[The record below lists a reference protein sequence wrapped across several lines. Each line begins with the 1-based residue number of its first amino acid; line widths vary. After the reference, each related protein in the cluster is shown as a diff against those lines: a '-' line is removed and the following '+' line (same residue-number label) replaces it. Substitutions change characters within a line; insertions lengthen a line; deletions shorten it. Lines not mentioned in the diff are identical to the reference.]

1 MQRSASL
8 LGLIGITFLLFAGV
22 AYFITRTF
30 SFYVLFHGLAGT
42 LALIFAL
49 ASRQTSIMAFLG
61 ERSTKY
67 GVNAAFYS
75 LIFLGIL
82 VLVNYLSTRY
92 HHRFD
97 TTRAGVYSLSP
108 QSIDILKKL
117 DKDLEVKAFVEGGTD
132 PEIKELLD
140 TYGYASS
147 KVKPGLIDPD
157 KQPDLAQRYGITSYR
172 TIHLQYDDRSVTINK
187 ISEED
192 LTNGII
198 KITRQ
203 EKKAI
208 YFIEGH
214 GEPDITDLQ
223 ESGGYGQV
231 KTSLD
236 NEGYEV
242 KKFQLV
248 SPEEEVPEDCDLLVV
263 AGPQRSLLAHE
274 VGAVDQYLKKGGH
287 VLFLL
292 NPGTAP
298 ELTALLQNW
307 GTKVGDDVIVDQRLE
322 LFKGRTLDLRPIASS
337 YGAHPITEDLTRRG
351 TAFTIYSLSRSV
363 EANEAGK
370 SGLQVTSL
378 VKTSP
383 DSWAE
388 TDLDAIFQRRVAQ
401 LDPDKDKKGPVSL
414 AVAVTAR
421 LKDMGMDHAGEA
433 RLVIFG
439 NAVFANNQYLGQY
452 FNRDLFLNTVGWLAG
467 EEELVSIRPRAL
479 TASRAQ
485 FSAEE
490 GTVIFY
496 LSVLILPE
504 FLLVAGLAVWWQ
516 RR

>member
-1 MQRSASL
+1 MQRSSSL
-8 LGLIGITFLLFAGV
+8 LGLIGVTFLLFAGV
-22 AYFITRTF
+22 AYFITRAL
-30 SFYVLFHGLAGT
+30 SFYVLFHGLAGV

-49 ASRQTSIMAFLG
+49 ASSQTPITAFLG
-61 ERSTKY
+61 KRSTKY

-82 VLVNYLSTRY
+82 ILVNYLSTRY

-97 TTRAGVYSLSP
+97 ATKAGVYSLSP
-108 QSIDILKKL
+108 QSTDILNKL
-117 DKDLEVKAFVEGGTD
+117 DKDLEVNAFIEGGSD
-132 PEIKELLD
+132 PEIQELLG
-140 TYGYASS
+140 TYAYASS
-147 KVKPGLIDPD
+147 KVKHHLIDPD
-157 KQPDLAQRYGITSYR
+157 KQPDLAQKYNITSYR
-172 TIHLQYDDRSVTINK
+172 TIHLQYGDRSVTVNN

-214 GEPDITDLQ
+214 GEPDIGDLQ
-223 ESGGYGQV
+223 GSRGYGQV
-231 KTSLD
+231 KTSLE

-242 KKFQLV
+242 KKFQFV
-248 SPEEEVPEDCDLLVV
+248 SLNEEVPEDCDLLVV
-263 AGPQRSLLAHE
+263 AGPERSLLQHE
-274 VGAVDQYLKKGGH
+274 VEAIDAYLKQSGH
-287 VLFLL
+287 ALFLV
-292 NPGTAP
+292 NPLTTP

-307 GTKVGDDVIVDQRLE
+307 GANVGDDVVVDQRLE

-337 YGAHPITEDLTRRG
+337 YGAHPITEDLSRRG
-351 TAFTIYSLSRSV
+351 TVFTIYGLSRSV
-363 EANEAGK
+363 EADGAGK
-370 SGLQVTSL
+370 RGLQVTSL

-388 TDLDAIFQRRVAQ
+388 TDLEAIFQRQVAQ

-414 AVAVTAR
+414 AVAVTAQ
-421 LKDMGMDHAGEA
+421 LKDMGVDHDGEA
-433 RLVIFG
+433 RLVVFG
-439 NAVFANNQYLGQY
+439 SAVFANNQYLGQY

-467 EEELVSIRPRAL
+467 EEELVSIRPRTL

-485 FSAEE
+485 FSAEQ